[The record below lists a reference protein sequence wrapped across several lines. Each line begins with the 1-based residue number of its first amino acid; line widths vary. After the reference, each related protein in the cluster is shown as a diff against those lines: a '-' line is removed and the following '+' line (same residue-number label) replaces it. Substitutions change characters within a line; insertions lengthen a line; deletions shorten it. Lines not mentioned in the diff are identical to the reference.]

1 MESLSLLGARVISYA
16 WSLTRLCRERR
27 VLCRFVSHPISS
39 LIRPWGSTRPL
50 PPAIMTKFHDPKVVQ
65 ADGSAFMKVLYVVG
79 GVYIWEFFTSLWFE
93 WQIITGKRSY
103 RWSIWLYSGCRL
115 SALFAIITIFVGF
128 NVTTPIDCRA
138 WLVMVFFFAYSAFV
152 FASALIVLRI
162 LAIWEREWL
171 PCSIAIIAWLVNIA
185 FYIRNMTWSEAIWD
199 TEQATCLV
207 IKTNRNMTTITVTLV
222 EDLVLLS
229 LMLIGLRR
237 YGGVGMH
244 GLWLFLHRQGLL
256 WLLLITVAEIPT
268 TVFIYLNL
276 NDYFNLMFQTPELI
290 MMAVGASRIYR
301 SLADY
306 SSMSDYNL
314 ENERFWTFHGT
325 TTIDPPTID
334 GVQLSSQNVAREPQP
349 SPTVVGTSEMA
360 TPSTV
365 TKSLHKFSS
374 FTSSVADSPV

>member
-1 MESLSLLGARVISYA
+1 
-16 WSLTRLCRERR
+16 
-27 VLCRFVSHPISS
+27 
-39 LIRPWGSTRPL
+39 
-50 PPAIMTKFHDPKVVQ
+50 MTNFQDPKVVQ
-65 ADGSAFMKVLYVVG
+65 ADGAAFMKVLYVVG

-103 RWSIWLYSGCRL
+103 RWSIWLYSGCRF
-115 SALFAIITIFVGF
+115 SALFAIITIFIGF

-138 WLVMVFFFAYSAFV
+138 WLVMVFFFAYGAFV

-171 PCSIAIIAWLVNIA
+171 PCTIAIIAWLINIA
-185 FYIRNMTWSEAIWD
+185 CYIHNMTWSEAIWD

-207 IKTNRNMTTITVTLV
+207 IKTSRNMTTITVTLG

-237 YGGVGMH
+237 YGDVGMY
-244 GLWLFLHRQGLL
+244 GLWRFLHLQGLL
-256 WLLLITVAEIPT
+256 WLLLVTVAEIPT

-306 SSMSDYNL
+306 SMSDFNL
-314 ENERFWTFHGT
+314 ENERFWTFHGAST
-325 TTIDPPTID
+325 VPPTID
-334 GVQLSSQNVAREPQP
+334 DIQLSRNALGDPQP
-349 SPTVVGTSEMA
+349 SPTAVDTFESTSSSM
-360 TPSTV
+360 TV
-365 TKSLHKFSS
+365 AKSVHKVESFT
-374 FTSSVADSPV
+374 FTSSLADSPV